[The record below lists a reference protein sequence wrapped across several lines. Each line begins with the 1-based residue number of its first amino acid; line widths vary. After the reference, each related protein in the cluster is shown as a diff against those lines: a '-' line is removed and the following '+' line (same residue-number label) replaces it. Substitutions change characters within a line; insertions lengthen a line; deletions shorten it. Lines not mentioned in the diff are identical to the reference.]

1 MLNIV
6 WTAAVAWV
14 ELTDAHG
21 HRARLTRAD
30 MPTDRSEVWPVSLG
44 GTLVGTMRRVKR
56 TGTGGLLIVG
66 FALDPSV
73 RLVRS
78 NARPKAVAL

>member
-1 MLNIV
+1 MLNVV

-21 HRARLTRAD
+21 LSARLTRAD

-44 GTLVGTMRRVKR
+44 GRLVGTMRRIKR
-56 TGTGGLLIVG
+56 SGAGGVIVG

-78 NARPKAVAL
+78 NARPKAVTL